1 MLAQER
7 RRIIAEHVSRHGRA
21 EVAELSAMFGVSAMT
36 VRRDL
41 DALARSGV
49 LARSWGGALVPDAT
63 LSTEMPYALKRRE
76 NEEAKRRIGQYAA
89 GLVQNGDVVI
99 LDAGSTTFHIA
110 THLRGKRDV
119 TVVTNDLKIAV
130 EVAPL
135 HGITLVVTVGGI
147 VQPDTFTMLGPQAEA
162 FLSGI
167 HANRA
172 FLGADAVDV
181 ERGASTRT
189 LHEVAIKQ
197 AMIAASAEAILVA
210 DHSKFQRQA
219 FARFCHMEDLALVI
233 TDRGASADLLDPL
246 SERVR
251 MAVA

>member
-7 RRIIAEHVSRHGRA
+7 RRIIAAHVQRHGRA
-21 EVAELSAMFGVSAMT
+21 EVAELSAMFGVSTMT
-36 VRRDL
+36 IRRDL

-49 LARSWGGALVPDAT
+49 LARSWGGALTPDTT

-135 HGITLVVTVGGI
+135 HGMTLVVTVGGI
-147 VQPDTFTMLGPQAEA
+147 VQPDTYTLLGPQAEE
-162 FLSGI
+162 FLSSI

-189 LHEVAIKQ
+189 LHEVTMKQ
-197 AMIAASAEAILVA
+197 AMIAASAEAVLVV

-233 TDRGASADLLDPL
+233 TDRDASAELLDPL
-246 SERVR
+246 GERVR